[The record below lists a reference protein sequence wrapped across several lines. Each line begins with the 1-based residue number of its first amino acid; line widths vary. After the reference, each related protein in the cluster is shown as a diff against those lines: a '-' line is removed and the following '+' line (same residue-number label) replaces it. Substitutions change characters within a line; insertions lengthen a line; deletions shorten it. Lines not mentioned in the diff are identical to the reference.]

1 MSNDPVPTPTPYLDP
16 QCVAFGE
23 QAAKLSKGASLS
35 SLSLREFRRL
45 FRQFQ
50 TPTPKDPGISS
61 SSFEVK
67 TSFGDVKT
75 FIVKPT
81 DAEQDLPVIF
91 YGKSTWNIRDTQ
103 LGLASASVVILYGML
118 TGGTVHG
125 GGWFG
130 GSEFDFESLL
140 FDLVHRTGF
149 AIVFPQYT
157 LAPEEQF
164 PAQQEQCLEVLQ
176 WVVKHGH
183 TKGLKNDKF
192 ALAADSAGGQIV
204 TAISILNHQRDLGLP
219 IVHQI
224 LMFPFVNSVSLTS
237 TFSQFL
243 FQDGPLINIAFA
255 AESFK
260 DYYGDKIKERSSI
273 TASPILMTPAQ
284 AKEFMPSTTIVTAQ
298 NDFLRDQG
306 EDFAKLL
313 QTAGVDCGVVQGVAI
328 LHDAVVF
335 NLSRTSPTVEL
346 IMIMVAGKLREVLTP
361 GVGNDLS
368 TNSHAEGEENG
379 HSHKRKKRS

>member
-91 YGKSTWNIRDTQ
+91 Y
-103 LGLASASVVILYGML
+103 
-118 TGGTVHG
+118 VHG